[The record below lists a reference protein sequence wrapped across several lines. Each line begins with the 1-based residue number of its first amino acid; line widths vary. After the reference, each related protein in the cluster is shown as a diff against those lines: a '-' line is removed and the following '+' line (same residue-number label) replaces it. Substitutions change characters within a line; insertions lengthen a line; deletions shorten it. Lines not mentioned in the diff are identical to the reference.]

1 MSVEGRTGISRSSS
15 HQCLPAAR
23 WISGQCP
30 SNKKAIMH
38 LHFYTLRM
46 SMSSACFS
54 GIDFCC
60 PVALL
65 CCTEGMQGTAVP
77 EAQLIMLDKL
87 CILPAV
93 AVCCSIYFVNSAPR
107 ADIPHIHCMDALPVW
122 RAKLDK
128 LDILLVVG
136 LCVATCSLCTSQNA
150 VHRHRQY
157 MDASPLWGAML
168 DKLGIQLVVG
178 LCGATCSVCT
188 PPRVVH
194 CNKQH
199 MGARRQVLMLHK

>member
-60 PVALL
+60 PVALF

-77 EAQLIMLDKL
+77 EDQLLMLDKL
-87 CILPAV
+87 CILPVV
-93 AVCCSIYFVNSAPR
+93 AVCCATYFLHSALL
-107 ADIPHIHCMDALPVW
+107 ASIPHIPCMDALLLWRPV
-122 RAKLDK
+122 LDK
-128 LDILLVVG
+128 LGILLVVG
-136 LCVATCSLCTSQNA
+136 LCGATCSLCTSQEA
-150 VHRHRQY
+150 IHRHRQY
-157 MDASPLWGAML
+157 MDASPLWGALL
-168 DKLGIQLVVG
+168 DKLSIQLVVG
-178 LCGATCSVCT
+178 LCCATCSVCT

-194 CNKQH
+194 RHRQC
-199 MGARRQVLMLHK
+199 MDARGQVLMLHK